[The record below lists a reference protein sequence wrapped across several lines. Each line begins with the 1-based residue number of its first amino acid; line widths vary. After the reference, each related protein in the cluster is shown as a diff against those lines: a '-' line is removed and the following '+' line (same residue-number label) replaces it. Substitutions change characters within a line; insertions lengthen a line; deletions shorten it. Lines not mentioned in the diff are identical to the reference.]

1 MNDFVKEQNIVRKL
15 YRDLINGFTTFHLKD
30 KSFSFKHL
38 SESEICFS
46 NEIYI
51 KEFDNAK
58 IQGLLSTEDKIKLL
72 YRDNVWSEDK
82 EKQIDR
88 ISEEI
93 GNLQTTI
100 KKLIIQSQIKKMR
113 DEINGKQE
121 DLNKIL
127 KEREELLGLT
137 AENFA
142 QKKSN
147 EFIIYYSLYKDDL
160 KTPLFKNQDEFGE
173 GTDIELIEYINC
185 YKEFINMFKIENI
198 KKIAVCGFFMNT
210 FFLCEDNPNIFYGK
224 PIINLTQYQCDLFA
238 LGRNYKYYLTKSG
251 ENPPNNVKKLDDLV
265 AWYENRQNIANL
277 KQQNQDKMGQSYIGA
292 TKEELKTIAS
302 NSTDEVVDLSEE
314 AKKSGNGDLS
324 FEQILKIHGI

>member
-1 MNDFVKEQNIVRKL
+1 VNDFVKEHNIVRKL
-15 YRDLINGFTTFHLKD
+15 YRDLIKGFTTFHLEH

-38 SESEICFS
+38 SESEICAS
-46 NEIYI
+46 NEVYI
-51 KEFDNAK
+51 REFDNAK
-58 IQGLLSTEDKIKLL
+58 MQGLLSTSDKIKLL
-72 YRDNVWSEDK
+72 CRDKVWSEDK
-82 EKQIDR
+82 EKEIDK

-93 GNLQTTI
+93 ALFQSTL
-100 KKLIIQSQIKKMR
+100 KKLVIQSQVKKMR
-113 DEINGKQE
+113 NDINEKQE
-121 DLNKIL
+121 LLNSII
-127 KEREELLGLT
+127 KERDELLGLT

-160 KTPLFKNQDEFGE
+160 KTPLFKNQDEFAE
-173 GTDIELIEYINC
+173 GTEVELIEYINC
-185 YKEFINMFKIENI
+185 YKEFISMFKIENI
-198 KKIAVCGFFMNT
+198 KRIAVCGFFMNT

-238 LGRNYKYYLTKSG
+238 LGRNYKHYLTKSG
-251 ENPPNNVKKLDDLV
+251 EHPPNNVKKLDDLV

-277 KQQNQDKMGQSYIGA
+277 KEQNQDKMGQSYIGA
-292 TKEELKTIAS
+292 TKEELKTIAA

-314 AKKSGNGDLS
+314 AKKAGNGDLS

>member
-1 MNDFVKEQNIVRKL
+1 MNDFIKEQNIVRKL
-15 YRDLINGFTTFHLKD
+15 YRDLINGFTTFHLKN

-38 SESEICFS
+38 SEAEICFA

-58 IQGLLSTEDKIKLL
+58 IQGLLSTEEKIKLL
-72 YRDNVWSEDK
+72 CRDKIWSQDK
-82 EKQIDR
+82 EKEMENL
-88 ISEEI
+88 SEEI
-93 GNLQTTI
+93 GLLQTTL
-100 KKLIIQSQIKKMR
+100 KKLIIQSQVKKMR
-113 DEINGKQE
+113 DDINQKQE
-121 DLNKIL
+121 LLVKII
-127 KEREELLGLT
+127 KERDELLGLT

-142 QKKSN
+142 HKKSN

-160 KTPLFKNQDEFGE
+160 KTPLFKDQDEFAE
-173 GTDIELIEYINC
+173 GTEIELIEYINC
-185 YKEFINMFKIENI
+185 YKEFIDMFKIENI
-198 KKIAVCGFFMNT
+198 KKIAVCGFFMNA
-210 FFLCEDNPNIFYGK
+210 FFLCDDNPNIFFGK

-251 ENPPNNVKKLDDLV
+251 ENPPNNIKKLDDLV

-277 KQQNQDKMGQSYIGA
+277 KEQNQDKMGQSYIGA
-292 TKEELKTIAS
+292 TKEELKIITS
-302 NSTDEVVDLSEE
+302 NSTDEVVDLTEE